1 MAIRRD
7 GVAWAAM
14 TAPRLEPLRPTPRQR
29 GLPHVFRD
37 PVRAATLAAGVLLFV
52 GSLLS
57 WIEAFQPGLGWTDI
71 SSFARAGDGAITF
84 ELGLIIGL
92 IAWADRTATSR
103 IPAIIALPLILGL
116 ASLVLMKL
124 GFDSAEEYLASLAHG
139 GGYGYL
145 LPGFYIALA
154 GAVLATGAGAAAV
167 LRARRHVSFAIEV
180 RRQTL
185 APILGGAVGAVL
197 GMVAAVVL
205 GEDFGTDPTSTGSA
219 VTLLVIILAI
229 VGGWLGARVG
239 GAFGGSTED

>member
-185 APILGGAVGAVL
+185 APILGGALGAVM